1 MNTNKRPHPLVH
13 ALPNLITGGRF
24 LLAACLTVLLMLDQT
39 TGVAML
45 AFWVFSLSAVSDW
58 LDGWL
63 ARRFRSVT
71 VLGKLMDPLA
81 DKVLVAVSL
90 IMLIP
95 LGRVPAWMVLVI
107 IVREFVVTGLRGVAA
122 QAGTVVAA
130 SFLGKIKSTV
140 QYLALGFLI
149 FPQEALPFLPLRLI
163 GMTLMYA
170 ALICTVWS
178 GVDYFYKLRRVFLE
192 ED

>member
-1 MNTNKRPHPLVH
+1 MKTPAPPHSLLR

-24 LLAACLTVLLMLDQT
+24 LLAALLMLLLMLEQT
-39 TGVAML
+39 TAVAMT
-45 AFWVFSLSAVSDW
+45 AFWVFALSAVSDW
-58 LDGWL
+58 VDGYL
-63 ARRFRSVT
+63 ARRYQSIT

-81 DKVLVAVSL
+81 DKVLVAVAL

-95 LGRVPAWMVLVI
+95 LGRIPAWMVLVI

-122 QAGTVVAA
+122 QSGTVVAA

-149 FPQEALPFLPLRLI
+149 FPEEALPFLPLRLI